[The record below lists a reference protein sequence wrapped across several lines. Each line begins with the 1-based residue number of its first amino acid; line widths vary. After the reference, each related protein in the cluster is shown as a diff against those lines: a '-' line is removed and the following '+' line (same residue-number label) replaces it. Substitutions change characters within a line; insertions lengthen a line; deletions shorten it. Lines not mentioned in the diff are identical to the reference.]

1 VRELVSILRRSRR
14 QNFHFISLVS
24 RIFTREDVSKS
35 IVKLI
40 MVYDPLQQDEP
51 FLEEE
56 RVESEEQEE
65 QATPPPPYESII
77 LEDERGANAG
87 STLVEQGKQQS
98 TSGYKDV
105 GAHNSNNNNVHVPY
119 FEVSVLD
126 PVKQGEGVSA
136 YISYKV
142 VSKIGS
148 NASHTLE
155 QEERT
160 VIRRFR
166 DFTWLRNCLRKE
178 CSGII
183 LPPLPPKS
191 VVEKY
196 KMTPE
201 FVEDRRRGLD
211 VFLHKV
217 LSHPVLHT
225 SPELKLFLQ
234 ASEAEFAI
242 ESSRMS
248 TALGSAALAESGGAS
263 NLASKTLMTATKF
276 FKSLSDNAGL
286 ALSPTISSSS
296 VQHHIRHEETPEYAA
311 IKNYYVHLEAHLN
324 EVHQHA
330 QRLTRQHE
338 RMGACLA
345 AFGESLKALS
355 SSDTNSSNNNN
366 NNVGDD
372 YMGRLSSRATN
383 ASSGWVQSASELHTS
398 FEGPLRDVLRS
409 VRSAKKTIEDRDD
422 CLVAKIHAQMNVD
435 SKRKTLA
442 KLQSTPGMRQ
452 DRVMEAERH
461 VQDALRQSQ
470 EATTAYTGLT
480 ERMDSDI
487 VRFQEERA
495 KELKSILIQWC
506 DIEQKTH
513 GTVSHAWEGKELN
526 K

>member
-1 VRELVSILRRSRR
+1 M
-14 QNFHFISLVS
+14 
-24 RIFTREDVSKS
+24 D
-35 IVKLI
+35 
-40 MVYDPLQQDEP
+40 DPLQQQEP
-51 FLEEE
+51 SSLEEEEEEEVEE
-56 RVESEEQEE
+56 RVEKEKKVEKEE
-65 QATPPPPYESII
+65 QAPPPPPPYESII
-77 LEDERGANAG
+77 LEDERGD
-87 STLVEQGKQQS
+87 SSLLEHGKQQQSVSQS
-98 TSGYKDV
+98 TSGYHNTVV
-105 GAHNSNNNNVHVPY
+105 GLSHNTTTNNNNNHSAPY

-142 VSKIGS
+142 VSKTGEGGGDALTS
-148 NASHTLE
+148 
-155 QEERT
+155 QQQERT

-191 VVEKY
+191 VLEKY

-217 LSHPVLHT
+217 LSHPVLHA
-225 SPELKLFLQ
+225 SPEVKLFLQ

-248 TALGSAALAESGGAS
+248 TALGSAAPAESGGAS

-338 RMGACLA
+338 RMGTCLA

-355 SSDTNSSNNNN
+355 SHTADSNTAA
-366 NNVGDD
+366 DE
-372 YMGRLSSRATN
+372 YMGALSSRAMD

-422 CLVAKIHAQMNVD
+422 CLVTKIHAQMNVD
-435 SKRKTLA
+435 SRRKTLA

-452 DRVMEAERH
+452 DRIMEAERH

-470 EATTAYTGLT
+470 EANTAYTRLI

-487 VRFQEERA
+487 VRFQEDRA
-495 KELKSILIQWC
+495 KELKNILIQWC

-513 GTVSHAWEGKELN
+513 GIVSQAWGGQDTK
-526 K
+526 